1 MKAIKLE
8 IYLPQNKP
16 SLRDAFRQYLNPH
29 VLHLEYTI
37 VPSVM
42 VVLAEKSAA
51 LDRALS
57 SAIAYAESKTD
68 TPINVAIIPCT
79 IIKE

>member
-8 IYLPQNKP
+8 IYLPPNRAELWP
-16 SLRDAFRQYLNPH
+16 AFRQYLSPY
-29 VLHLEYTI
+29 VLHMHYTAPTI
-37 VPSVM
+37 
-42 VVLAEKSAA
+42 VVLAEKSAS
-51 LDRALS
+51 LDKALS

-79 IIKE
+79 IFKE

>member
-8 IYLPQNKP
+8 IYLSHNQAELWP
-16 SLRDAFRQYLNPH
+16 AFRQYLQPH
-29 VLHLEYTI
+29 VLHMHYTTLAI
-37 VPSVM
+37 M
-42 VVLAEKSAA
+42 VLAEKSAA
-51 LDRALS
+51 LDLALS
-57 SAIAYAESKTD
+57 SAIAYAKSKTD

>member
-8 IYLPQNKP
+8 IYLPSNLAELWP
-16 SLRDAFRQYLNPH
+16 AFRQYLQPH
-29 VLHLEYTI
+29 VLHMHYAALT
-37 VPSVM
+37 V

-68 TPINVAIIPCT
+68 TPIIVAIIPCT

>member
-8 IYLPQNKP
+8 IYLPP
-16 SLRDAFRQYLNPH
+16 YRADLWPAFRQYLGQH
-29 VLHLEYTI
+29 TLHMHYSPPT
-37 VPSVM
+37 
-42 VVLAEKSAA
+42 VVALAEKSAA
-51 LDRALS
+51 LDLALS

-79 IIKE
+79 IFKE

>member
-8 IYLPQNKP
+8 IYLPYNQAELWP
-16 SLRDAFRQYLNPH
+16 AFRQYLQPH
-29 VLHLEYTI
+29 VLHMHYTTLAI
-37 VPSVM
+37 M
-42 VVLAEKSAA
+42 VLAEKSPA
-51 LDRALS
+51 LDLALS
-57 SAIAYAESKTD
+57 SAIAYAKSKTD

>member
-8 IYLPQNKP
+8 IYLPSNLAELWP
-16 SLRDAFRQYLNPH
+16 AFRQYLQPH
-29 VLHLEYTI
+29 VLHMHYTTLT
-37 VPSVM
+37 V

-68 TPINVAIIPCT
+68 TPIIVVTIPCT
-79 IIKE
+79 IFKE

>member
-8 IYLPQNKP
+8 IYLPPNRAELWP
-16 SLRDAFRQYLNPH
+16 AFRQYLQPH
-29 VLHLEYTI
+29 VLHMHYTTLAI
-37 VPSVM
+37 M
-42 VVLAEKSAA
+42 VLAEKSAA

>member
-8 IYLPQNKP
+8 IYLPPNRTE
-16 SLRDAFRQYLNPH
+16 LWHAFRQYLQPY
-29 VLHLEYTI
+29 VLHMHYTAPVI
-37 VPSVM
+37 E
-42 VVLAEKSAA
+42 VLAEKSTA

-68 TPINVAIIPCT
+68 TPINVAISPCT
-79 IIKE
+79 IFKE

>member
-8 IYLPQNKP
+8 IYLSPNLAELWP
-16 SLRDAFRQYLNPH
+16 AFRQYLQPH
-29 VLHLEYTI
+29 VLHMHYAAPTI
-37 VPSVM
+37 

-68 TPINVAIIPCT
+68 TPIIVAIIPCT